1 MIEGRSAALKTS
13 RNGGGIAPFMSADR
27 GKLVGGRFRIIL
39 AALFAASLWGSLAFA
54 EQLRVDA
61 GPCSPDGD
69 SAAQRARLSAILER
83 LAEKKQFVAVIH
95 RCSDQHR
102 IVLDIS
108 VLSSSGEDP
117 PRSQSTSHPDQDGGI
132 ALYLQAHGLAE
143 EQ

>member
-1 MIEGRSAALKTS
+1 
-13 RNGGGIAPFMSADR
+13 MSANR
-27 GKLVGGRFRIIL
+27 GKLVGGRVGTIL
-39 AALFAASLWGSLAFA
+39 AALFAASPWGSLAFA

-69 SAAQRARLSAILER
+69 PAAQRARLSEILDR

-102 IVLDIS
+102 IVVDVS
-108 VLSSSGEDP
+108 VLPSSGEDP
-117 PRSQSTSHPDQDGGI
+117 PRSQSTSQPNRDDGV
-132 ALYLQAHGLAE
+132 ALYLQAHGLSE

>member
-1 MIEGRSAALKTS
+1 MIEGRSAALKTP
-13 RNGGGIAPFMSADR
+13 RNGAGIAPFMSADR
-27 GKLVGGRFRIIL
+27 GKLVGSRLRVIL
-39 AALFAASLWGSLAFA
+39 AALFAVSLSGSLAFA

-69 SAAQRARLSAILER
+69 SAAQRARLSGILER

-102 IVLDIS
+102 IVIDVS
-108 VLSSSGEDP
+108 VLPSRGEYP
-117 PRSQSTSHPDQDGGI
+117 PRSRSTSHPDQDGGV
-132 ALYLQAHGLAE
+132 ALYLRAHGLSE